1 MQHLD
6 EIFAQNKICDK
17 IEIIDKDLNEAKV
30 VAKNLERFKMQP
42 NWVYTCP
49 DFWHSS
55 IAKHPRRT
63 LTAVGN
69 WNYTDK
75 TAAKEETLAEFMGHV
90 SPTIEQE
97 QNELDCNL
105 PSRTL

>member
-1 MQHLD
+1 MTHSQSQ
-6 EIFAQNKICDK
+6 E